1 MNKQFTLPKK
11 FAVTWTK
18 ALRSKKFKQ
27 GRRALVS
34 FQGDA
39 PTVEMTDFCCLGVA
53 GHLCG
58 NSILD
63 LSQKNYL
70 LVRTTKNIP
79 VEILGSSTRNKLV
92 SILSTLNDGITQD
105 DFKRLSKKY
114 IFRPNISNMFN
125 SIKAHIIVPISFKD
139 IANFIEDNCEFT
151 E

>member
-63 LSQKNYL
+63 LSQKNYFCL
-70 LVRTTKNIP
+70 LYTSPSPRD
-79 VEILGSSTRNKLV
+79 S
-92 SILSTLNDGITQD
+92 
-105 DFKRLSKKY
+105 
-114 IFRPNISNMFN
+114 
-125 SIKAHIIVPISFKD
+125 
-139 IANFIEDNCEFT
+139 
-151 E
+151 